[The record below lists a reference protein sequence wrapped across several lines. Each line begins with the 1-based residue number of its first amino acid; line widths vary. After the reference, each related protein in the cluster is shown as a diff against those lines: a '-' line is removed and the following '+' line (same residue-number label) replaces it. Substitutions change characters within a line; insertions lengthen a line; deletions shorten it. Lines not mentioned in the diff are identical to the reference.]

1 MKKLTASAL
10 LAGALV
16 FGTAA
21 GAEYYNDLETNSGD
35 PIPIVD
41 IRDGIGFVRASQYRM
56 PFFDIEMN
64 EEENFVF
71 SRGGDELCITPGSVT
86 ALFNGETVTMP
97 GAPYL
102 EDGELYV
109 PIRFLCD
116 TFDIHLAFS
125 DKTYPEKVTLYAGK
139 DVQPMSG
146 LIGDSFN
153 NWSITIPEG
162 WYYYPDSVD
171 GSTATF
177 NTFNGM
183 RVAIA
188 MIDPADPTSPSST
201 GLEDYLLRRE
211 VFTGADGRKYIVQ
224 GEIYSH
230 PTAEARAQLNAVIDS
245 FAVGFSD
252 GAHDVSN
259 ISEDGTRWEMTSFR
273 PGIAFD
279 IPLGWDT
286 YEDWRGKWAGYEY
299 GENIEVRTNVYADI
313 TFDQMIDRIIF
324 TGEYTGTEINIPP
337 FTEFS
342 YNGYDVTMF
351 ESNWQSSYDLD
362 FFVEGLGNVYNFTV
376 STDSYQYDFESL
388 PESFK
393 EKAKESM
400 YMILDSLKLSDPG
413 ADVSE
418 LMLSDPEGAPK
429 EFTLNGL
436 KFTIPGPLV
445 PFTENYIYSTS
456 NELFV
461 ECADG
466 ISGLT
471 IFSST
476 DNDITFTDEA
486 LAEIEEMMEKDM
498 IEPVNINGIKF
509 LKANDEFLQDEI
521 ENAEVAMYW
530 SLEDKVSIIYYID
543 SASKDTQY
551 ATDLRSIVQSAH
563 R

>member
-41 IRDGIGFVRASQYRM
+41 IRDGIGFVRASQYSM
-56 PFFDIEMN
+56 PFFDIELN
-64 EEENFVF
+64 AEENFVF

-116 TFDIHLAFS
+116 TFDIRLAFS

-259 ISEDGTRWEMTSFR
+259 ISEDGTRWEMTSFC
-273 PGIAFD
+273 PGISFD

-286 YEDWRGKWAGYEY
+286 YDDWRGGWAGYEY
-299 GENIEVRTNVYADI
+299 GEGIEVRAKIYADI
-313 TFDQMIDRIIF
+313 TFEQIIDRVRF
-324 TGEYTGTEINIPP
+324 TSEYAGIDIDIPQ
-337 FTEFS
+337 FTEVS
-342 YNGYDVTMF
+342 YNGYDIITY
-351 ESNWQSSYDLD
+351 EGEYPLSYELEFYVED
-362 FFVEGLGNVYNFTV
+362 FGNLYVFTV
-376 STDSYQYDFESL
+376 STDSYEYDFESL

-393 EKAKESM
+393 AKAKESM
-400 YMILDSLKLSDPG
+400 YMILDSLRLSDPG
-413 ADVSE
+413 DDAHDISE
-418 LMLSDPEGAPK
+418 TELLEPDAEPK
-429 EFTLNGL
+429 DFTVGGL
-436 KFTIPGPLV
+436 KFTVPGPLV
-445 PFTENYIYSTS
+445 KPAESAGRVIPDG
-456 NELFV
+456 LFV
-461 ECADG
+461 GA
-466 ISGLT
+466 L
-471 IFSST
+471 ST
-476 DNDITFTDEA
+476 GSMLMIMSNTEDEA
-486 LAEIEEMMEKDM
+486 FFSEEDPAEFAEMTET
-498 IEPVNINGIKF
+498 VNINGIEF
-509 LKANDEFLQDEI
+509 LKVKDEVFSEDIEPGDAFELYISPNDNVMIWL
-521 ENAEVAMYW
+521 
-530 SLEDKVSIIYYID
+530 YID
-543 SASKDTQY
+543 ADTTDTQY
-551 ATDLRSIVQSAH
+551 AADLRSIVQSAH

>member
-41 IRDGIGFVRASQYRM
+41 IRDGIGFVRASQYSM
-56 PFFDIEMN
+56 PFFDIELN
-64 EEENFVF
+64 AEENFVF

-116 TFDIHLAFS
+116 TFDIRLAFS

-245 FAVGFSD
+245 FTVGFSD

-286 YEDWRGKWAGYEY
+286 YEDLRGKWAGYNY
-299 GENIEVRTNVYADI
+299 GEDIKVRTNVYENT
-313 TFDQMIDRIIF
+313 TFKNILDSFRF
-324 TGEYTGTEINIPP
+324 SLEYTGTDFDMPAFN
-337 FTEFS
+337 EFS
-342 YNGYDVTMF
+342 YGGYDVVMC
-351 ESNWQSSYDLD
+351 EMEDQYSYYLD
-362 FFVEGLGNVYNFTV
+362 FFIDALGNVYNFTI
-376 STDSYQYDFESL
+376 SANSYLSGFESL

-400 YMILDSLKLSDPG
+400 YMILDSLRLSDPG
-413 ADVSE
+413 DDVAK
-418 LMLSDPEGAPK
+418 LWLFDPAAEPK
-429 EFTLNGL
+429 EYAVDTL
-436 KFTIPGPLV
+436 KFTVPGAIVPVVKSDVYPLSGN
-445 PFTENYIYSTS
+445 FFIGSFRGTSLLTIYSLP
-456 NELFV
+456 E
-461 ECADG
+461 DY
-466 ISGLT
+466 IR
-471 IFSST
+471 SS
-476 DNDITFTDEA
+476 EE
-486 LAEIEEMMEKDM
+486 EILEDSD
-498 IEPVNINGIKF
+498 PVNINGIELRKMTNET
-509 LKANDEFLQDEI
+509 LSDEI
-521 ENAEVAMYW
+521 EAGEIFDVYI
-530 SLEDKVSIIYYID
+530 SLDDMVYIMLAID
-543 SASKDTQY
+543 PDISDTQY
-551 ATDLRSIVQSAH
+551 ASDLESIVQSIH

>member
-1 MKKLTASAL
+1 MKKLTVSAL

-21 GAEYYNDLETNSGD
+21 GADYYNDLETNSGD

-41 IRDGIGFVRASQYRM
+41 IRDGIGFVRASQYSM
-56 PFFDIEMN
+56 PFFDIELN
-64 EEENFVF
+64 AEENFVF

-116 TFDIHLAFS
+116 TFDIRLAFS

-245 FAVGFSD
+245 FAVSVYLYRLNIYIFRTYARKCEPDAIAILDFYIQFLKRDIRERDALRIRLSID
-252 GAHDVSN
+252 EPHALCLAAAHCDAVNIRERRVLPALEIVKLRPPVHIQKAAGSACHILTLICSYLCGVSGRAL
-259 ISEDGTRWEMTSFR
+259 SHSRLY
-273 PGIAFD
+273 A
-279 IPLGWDT
+279 PLT
-286 YEDWRGKWAGYEY
+286 L
-299 GENIEVRTNVYADI
+299 ILLMI
-313 TFDQMIDRIIF
+313 TFF
-324 TGEYTGTEINIPP
+324 ACTH
-337 FTEFS
+337 
-342 YNGYDVTMF
+342 
-351 ESNWQSSYDLD
+351 
-362 FFVEGLGNVYNFTV
+362 
-376 STDSYQYDFESL
+376 
-388 PESFK
+388 
-393 EKAKESM
+393 
-400 YMILDSLKLSDPG
+400 
-413 ADVSE
+413 SE
-418 LMLSDPEGAPK
+418 PHVRHP
-429 EFTLNGL
+429 
-436 KFTIPGPLV
+436 
-445 PFTENYIYSTS
+445 
-456 NELFV
+456 
-461 ECADG
+461 
-466 ISGLT
+466 
-471 IFSST
+471 
-476 DNDITFTDEA
+476 
-486 LAEIEEMMEKDM
+486 
-498 IEPVNINGIKF
+498 
-509 LKANDEFLQDEI
+509 
-521 ENAEVAMYW
+521 
-530 SLEDKVSIIYYID
+530 
-543 SASKDTQY
+543 
-551 ATDLRSIVQSAH
+551 
-563 R
+563 

>member
-16 FGTAA
+16 FGTAV
-21 GAEYYNDLETNSGD
+21 GADYYNDLETNSGD

-41 IRDGIGFVRASQYRM
+41 IRDGIGFVRASQYSM

-71 SRGGDELCITPGSVT
+71 SRDGDELCITPGSVT

-116 TFDIHLAFS
+116 TFDIRLAFS

-259 ISEDGTRWEMTSFR
+259 ISEDGTRWEMTSFC
-273 PGIAFD
+273 PGISLSLIHIWKLLAGD
-279 IPLGWDT
+279 LVHVRDHKKKTLRRGIRCRESACGKRSVNSACCARLG
-286 YEDWRGKWAGYEY
+286 
-299 GENIEVRTNVYADI
+299 
-313 TFDQMIDRIIF
+313 
-324 TGEYTGTEINIPP
+324 
-337 FTEFS
+337 
-342 YNGYDVTMF
+342 
-351 ESNWQSSYDLD
+351 LH
-362 FFVEGLGNVYNFTV
+362 
-376 STDSYQYDFESL
+376 
-388 PESFK
+388 
-393 EKAKESM
+393 
-400 YMILDSLKLSDPG
+400 
-413 ADVSE
+413 
-418 LMLSDPEGAPK
+418 
-429 EFTLNGL
+429 LNNL
-436 KFTIPGPLV
+436 
-445 PFTENYIYSTS
+445 Y
-456 NELFV
+456 
-461 ECADG
+461 G
-466 ISGLT
+466 IS
-471 IFSST
+471 
-476 DNDITFTDEA
+476 
-486 LAEIEEMMEKDM
+486 
-498 IEPVNINGIKF
+498 
-509 LKANDEFLQDEI
+509 
-521 ENAEVAMYW
+521 
-530 SLEDKVSIIYYID
+530 EDVLHARGSPFVCYF
-543 SASKDTQY
+543 
-551 ATDLRSIVQSAH
+551 RH
-563 R
+563 G

>member
-21 GAEYYNDLETNSGD
+21 GADYYNDLETNSGD

-41 IRDGIGFVRASQYRM
+41 IRDGIGFVRASQYSM

-71 SRGGDELCITPGSVT
+71 SRDGDELCITPGSVT

-116 TFDIHLAFS
+116 TFDIRLAFS

-252 GAHDVSN
+252 GTHDVSN
-259 ISEDGTRWEMTSFR
+259 ISEDGTRWEMTSFS

-299 GENIEVRTNVYADI
+299 GENIEVRTKVYADI
-313 TFDQMIDRIIF
+313 TFDQIIDRARF
-324 TGEYTGTEINIPP
+324 TSEYTGINIDIPQFTEI
-337 FTEFS
+337 S
-342 YNGYDVTMF
+342 YNGYDVAMYEGEYT
-351 ESNWQSSYDLD
+351 SSYKLE
-362 FFVEGLGNVYNFTV
+362 FYIESLGNLYVFTI
-376 STDSYQYDFESL
+376 STDSYEYDFESL

-393 EKAKESM
+393 ETAKESM
-400 YMILDSLKLSDPG
+400 YMILDSLRLSDPG
-413 ADVSE
+413 DDARDVSE
-418 LMLSDPEGAPK
+418 LELFEPDAEPKDFDVNGLRFTVPGALVTTAERIGRVMPDGLFVSSIRTGSVLMIMSYPDDTLILSDEDPAKIAEM
-429 EFTLNGL
+429 
-436 KFTIPGPLV
+436 
-445 PFTENYIYSTS
+445 TET
-456 NELFV
+456 
-461 ECADG
+461 
-466 ISGLT
+466 
-471 IFSST
+471 
-476 DNDITFTDEA
+476 
-486 LAEIEEMMEKDM
+486 
-498 IEPVNINGIKF
+498 VNINGIEF
-509 LKANDEFLQDEI
+509 LKVKDDMFSEDIEPGDVFEIYISQDRNVMI
-521 ENAEVAMYW
+521 WLLINADTA
-530 SLEDKVSIIYYID
+530 
-543 SASKDTQY
+543 DTQY
-551 ATDLRSIVQSAH
+551 ASDLRSTVQSVH